1 MKIIFLGVGEA
12 FDENYP
18 NNSILILGK
27 KTNLMIDCGDAA
39 VRQLWIYIR
48 DNKLD
53 HNLIDG
59 IYITH
64 RHSDH
69 LFGLPAL
76 ISRMHEEKR
85 TKPFTIICTK
95 ELKEDIARICNHAYQ
110 GLETNFTFELNFL
123 VIESDKT
130 FNFNEFILSF
140 VETAHSTVNL
150 AIKISD
156 NKNSIYYSGDGPYNK
171 KVEELIKNT
180 DLLIHEAYLFDKRI
194 IGHECITELIELVKI
209 NQLKCLA
216 LVHLN
221 KHFRK
226 NDIEMIKNKIKQEN
240 SKEKIK
246 IILPE
251 PFDEYE
257 LS

>member
-1 MKIIFLGVGEA
+1 MKLIFLGVGEA

-18 NNSILILGK
+18 NNSTLVLGE

-48 DNKLD
+48 DNNLD
-53 HNLIDG
+53 HNLIDA

-95 ELKEDIARICNHAYQ
+95 ELHDDIARICNHAYQ

-123 VIESDKT
+123 IIEKDKT
-130 FNFNEFILSF
+130 FEFKEFKLSF
-140 VETAHSTVNL
+140 VETAHSTVNN

-156 NKNSIYYSGDGPYNK
+156 GRNNVYYSGDGPFNEK
-171 KVEELIKNT
+171 AEELIKT
-180 DLLIHEAYLFDKRI
+180 SDLLIHEAYLYDKRI
-194 IGHECITELIELVKI
+194 IGHECITELIELAKR
-209 NQLKCLA
+209 NNLKCLA

-226 NDIEMIKNKIKQEN
+226 NDINLIKERINQEN
-240 SKEKIK
+240 SQGKLKIL
-246 IILPE
+246 LPE
-251 PFDEYE
+251 PLDEYDF
-257 LS
+257 